1 MAAIF
6 CEPEQLN
13 VIKRSFVISAIFL
26 SACTTVPT
34 PKPAPLVAKP
44 VAPVVVKPEL
54 VPDEVVHSDNAQPIA
69 TDFGL
74 IFIERQMTFTGT
86 LPCKKCPG
94 VNYHLNIYPDGK
106 FEARREFIDQNQI
119 ELIQGEW
126 LLDERTIHFTSA
138 KHSVPSFLFASNR
151 HLTLMDSAGKPI
163 VSAQNQTL
171 TRQSE
176 FAKLDS
182 RVPLL
187 GLYQL
192 KDNQA
197 SFTDCRSGTNHQI
210 AMTQHHMPM
219 MRSYQT
225 NPALNGKTVVATLTA
240 RKSTEQEETLLIDKF
255 EQFWPGARCPAEQG
269 ADQVE
274 GIVWRLNSVS
284 QIGVPQKLNI
294 RVMFDQN
301 NKVYGYAG
309 CNNFNASYQKND
321 NQLKVLPLVMT
332 RKHCAEANFYEQQFT
347 RQLQLAD
354 RVEVNQQKLQLLKDN
369 QVIMEFT
376 QAVN

>member
-1 MAAIF
+1 MATILS
-6 CEPEQLN
+6 ELEQFK
-13 VIKRSFVISAIFL
+13 VIKRSLLVSAVLL
-26 SACTTVPT
+26 SACTSVPE
-34 PKPAPLVAKP
+34 PKPAPVVVKP
-44 VAPVVVKPEL
+44 AEPVVVKPEL

-74 IFIERQMTFTGT
+74 IFIERDMTFTGT

-94 VNYHLNIYPDGK
+94 VNYHVNIYPDGR
-106 FEARREFIDQNQI
+106 FEARREFIDLNQI
-119 ELIQGEW
+119 ELIQGQW
-126 LLDERTIHFTSA
+126 QLDERTIHFTSP

-151 HLTLMDSAGKPI
+151 HLTLMDNAGKPM

-176 FAKLDS
+176 FTKLDS

-197 SFTDCRSGTNHQI
+197 SFTDCRSGTSHQI

-240 RKSTEQEETLLIDKF
+240 RKSSEQQETLLVDKF
-255 EQFWPGARCPAEQG
+255 EQFWPGAHCPAEQG
-269 ADQVE
+269 ADKVE

-332 RKHCAEANFYEQQFT
+332 RKHCTEANFYEQQFT

-354 RVEVNQQKLQLLKDN
+354 RVEINQQKLQLLKDN
-369 QVIMEFT
+369 QVIMEFS

>member
-1 MAAIF
+1 MAAILYQRERF
-6 CEPEQLN
+6 E
-13 VIKRSFVISAIFL
+13 VIKRSFVISAVLL
-26 SACTTVPT
+26 SACTTVPV
-34 PKPAPLVAKP
+34 PKPVPVTVKP
-44 VAPVVVKPEL
+44 AEPVVVKPAL
-54 VPDEVVHSDNAQPIA
+54 VRDEVVHSDNAQPIA

-74 IFIERQMTFTGT
+74 IFIERDMTFTGT

-94 VNYHLNIYPDGK
+94 IQYHINVYQDGK
-106 FEARREFIDQNQI
+106 FEARREYIDRNQI
-119 ELIQGEW
+119 ELIQGQW
-126 LLDERTIHFTSA
+126 QLDERTLHFTSQRTPM
-138 KHSVPSFLFASNR
+138 PSFLFASNR
-151 HLTLMDSAGKPI
+151 HLTLMDSAGQPI
-163 VSAQNQTL
+163 VSAENHTL
-171 TRQSE
+171 TRQQD
-176 FAKLDS
+176 FQKIDS
-182 RVPLL
+182 RLPLL

-197 SFTDCRSGTNHQI
+197 SFTDCSSGASHQI

-225 NPALNGKTVVATLTA
+225 NPSLNGKQVVATLTA
-240 RKSTEQEETLLIDKF
+240 RKSTEHDQTLLVDKF
-255 EQFWPGARCPAEQG
+255 EQFWPGATCPTEQA
-269 ADQVE
+269 ADKVE

-294 RVMFDQN
+294 RLMFDQQ

-332 RKHCAEANFYEQQFT
+332 RKHCADANFYEQQFT

-369 QVIMEFT
+369 QVIMEFSK
-376 QAVN
+376 AVN

>member
-1 MAAIF
+1 MATILS
-6 CEPEQLN
+6 ELEQFK
-13 VIKRSFVISAIFL
+13 VIKRSLLVSAVLL
-26 SACTTVPT
+26 SACTSVPE
-34 PKPAPLVAKP
+34 PKPAPVVVKP
-44 VAPVVVKPEL
+44 AEPVVVKPEL

-74 IFIERQMTFTGT
+74 IFIERDMTFTGT

-94 VNYHLNIYPDGK
+94 VNYHVNIYPDGS
-106 FEARREFIDQNQI
+106 FEARREFIDLNQI
-119 ELIQGEW
+119 ELIQGQW
-126 LLDERTIHFTSA
+126 QLDERTIHFTSP

-151 HLTLMDSAGKPI
+151 HLTLMDNAGKPM

-176 FAKLDS
+176 FTKLDS

-197 SFTDCRSGTNHQI
+197 SFTDCRSGTSHQI

-240 RKSTEQEETLLIDKF
+240 RKSSEQQETLLVDKF

-269 ADQVE
+269 ADKVE

-354 RVEVNQQKLQLLKDN
+354 RVEINQQKLQLLKDN
-369 QVIMEFT
+369 QVIMEFS